1 MVGLEDIILA
11 IRKFAFMF
19 PLSKKHIKI
28 KKRMAPMDGHIVSNI
43 IGSIEK
49 ETSQHDSFN
58 FIAFFQDKN
67 GVKAVS
73 LAPKDMSF
81 SQYDG
86 QHYSN
91 EVIDSKCAQLCFWL
105 IYHESL
111 GGLKTIRKHRR
122 KKLLA
127 LGVSF
132 PVDVAGTIMRES
144 SSHEVVVRMVDKT
157 EMRVLISDGSMVCGT
172 TTFDHGNLFSS
183 EKIDGLHF
191 SLNNSETL
199 GALVDVLTV

>member
-43 IGSIEK
+43 IGAIEK

-58 FIAFFQDKN
+58 LIAFFQGKK
-67 GVKAVS
+67 GVQAVS
-73 LAPKDMSF
+73 LTRKDTSF
-81 SQYDG
+81 SKYDG
-86 QHYSN
+86 HGYSN
-91 EVIDSKCAQLCFWL
+91 AVIDSICTQLCLWL
-105 IYHESL
+105 MYHISL
-111 GGLKTIRKHRR
+111 GKLTTIRKHRR

-132 PVDVAGTIMRES
+132 PVDATGVIRETS
-144 SSHEVVVRMVDKT
+144 ISHEVVVRMVDKT
-157 EMRVLISDGSMVCGT
+157 EMRVLVSEGALVGGT
-172 TTFDHGNLFSS
+172 TTFDYGNLFPS
-183 EKIDGLHF
+183 EKVDGLHF
-191 SLNNSETL
+191 SVNNSEIL